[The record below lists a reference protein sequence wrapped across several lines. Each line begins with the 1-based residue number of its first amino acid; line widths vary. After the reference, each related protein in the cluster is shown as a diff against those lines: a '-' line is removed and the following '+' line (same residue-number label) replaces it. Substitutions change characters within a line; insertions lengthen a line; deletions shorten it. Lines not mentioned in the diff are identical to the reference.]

1 MIAYLDSSVLVRKYL
16 GDEGESH
23 RIGAFLA
30 DPTVS
35 TITGTWSRIEVTGAL
50 VRAARA
56 GRGDLAELLAH
67 FERDAD
73 PQSGTLVVV
82 DALQAEIEGIAY
94 ALVRQRGIRAM
105 DAWHLASA
113 YSARDR
119 LTDRGETFA
128 FVTRDAEQRL
138 AADDLGFV
146 DL

>member
-1 MIAYLDSSVLVRKYL
+1 VIGYLDSSVLVRKYL
-16 GDEGESH
+16 GDEGESN
-23 RIGAFLA
+23 RIGALLA

-56 GRGDLAELLAH
+56 GRGELAELLAA
-67 FERDAD
+67 FEDDAS
-73 PQSGTLVVV
+73 PQSGTLVIV
-82 DALQAEIEGIAY
+82 DALQSEIEGIAY
-94 ALVRQRGIRAM
+94 ALVRQRGIRAV

-113 YSARDR
+113 YSARKR
-119 LTDRGETFA
+119 LADPGETFA

-138 AADDLGFV
+138 VADDLGFV

>member
-16 GDEGESH
+16 GDEGESN
-23 RIGAFLA
+23 RIGALLA

-35 TITGTWSRIEVTGAL
+35 TITGTWSRIEVAGAL

-56 GRGDLAELLAH
+56 GRGKLAELLAA
-67 FERDAD
+67 FEDDTSPR
-73 PQSGTLVVV
+73 SGTLVTVE
-82 DALQAEIEGIAY
+82 ALQAEVEGIAY

-113 YSARDR
+113 YTARE
-119 LTDRGETFA
+119 LLADRGETFA
-128 FVTRDAEQRL
+128 FITRDAEQRL